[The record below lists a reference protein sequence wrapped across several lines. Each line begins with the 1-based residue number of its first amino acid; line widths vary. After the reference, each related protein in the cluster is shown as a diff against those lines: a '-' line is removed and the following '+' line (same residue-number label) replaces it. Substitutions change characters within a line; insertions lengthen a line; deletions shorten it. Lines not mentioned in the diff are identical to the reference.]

1 MIISDVIPK
10 CYQDQISI
18 KPQNLKEYENLINS
32 EINLNE
38 FKLNKEQVKLSQ
50 KLIYSRENITN
61 LAGDTGGYFVYR
73 NDTKEKKDQEY
84 KSVEIKIG
92 DNIKYFNQLGSKF
105 LSKNFTHS
113 ISSNYINKIKF

>member
-1 MIISDVIPK
+1 M
-10 CYQDQISI
+10 
-18 KPQNLKEYENLINS
+18 
-32 EINLNE
+32 
-38 FKLNKEQVKLSQ
+38 NKEQIKLSQ

-73 NDTKEKKDQEY
+73 NDNKQIKDQEY

-92 DNIKYFNQLGSKF
+92 ENIKYFNQLGSKF

-113 ISSNYINKIKF
+113 ISSNYINKIEF